1 MADYHPW
8 QYPLAAAQLAVREGI
23 PADVAHQV
31 ISALGAD
38 VTRQAFGQLYNQA
51 ELARSMVGPE
61 AEAPIE
67 SVPGPE
73 YIQQRSTVSS
83 TGYLQ
88 QVIIHATD
96 NQTGASIEIPYSVR
110 TNQLL
115 SRDEVIQA
123 GIVSQNLRAPD
134 YKFTVQGAM
143 YTGTY
148 QLIPEVMAA

>member
-8 QYPLAAAQLAVREGI
+8 QYPFAAAQLAVREGI
-23 PADVAHQV
+23 SADVAHNV

-38 VTRQAFGQLYNQA
+38 VSRQQFGQLYTQA
-51 ELARSMVGPE
+51 QQAMALVGPE
-61 AEAPIE
+61 SEAPLD

-73 YIQQRSTVSS
+73 FLQQRSTVTSA
-83 TGYLQ
+83 GFLQ
-88 QVIIHATD
+88 QVMITATD
-96 NQTGASIEIPYSVR
+96 NATGATIQIPYSVR
-110 TNQLL
+110 SNELL
-115 SRDEVIQA
+115 TRGEVIQA

-148 QLIPEVMAA
+148 ELVPEAA